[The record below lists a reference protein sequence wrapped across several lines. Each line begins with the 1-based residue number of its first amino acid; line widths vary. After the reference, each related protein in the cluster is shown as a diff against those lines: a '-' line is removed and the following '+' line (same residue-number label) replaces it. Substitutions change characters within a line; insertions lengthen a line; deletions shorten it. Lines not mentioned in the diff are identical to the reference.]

1 MIIKMRIYRRHDLDL
16 IGLFANKEFD
26 FETEVYK
33 SLKAFVDGKRYII
46 KFPATDN
53 FSKTVNSKCQ
63 VNLFLDDLK
72 DGKMID
78 FLYTI
83 PAGNRNSFL
92 KSLIRNNLEAPYVS
106 GFVGEIKF
114 AVPKKKQI
122 ENINEEK

>member
-26 FETEVYK
+26 FETEVFK
-33 SLKAFVDGKRYII
+33 SLKAFVDGKRYVIRL
-46 KFPATDN
+46 PETDN

-63 VNLFLDDLK
+63 INLFLDDYK

-92 KSLIRNNLEAPYVS
+92 KSLVRNNLEAPYIS
-106 GFVGEIKF
+106 GFTGDIKF

-122 ENINEEK
+122 EINEEQ